1 MHENYTIRMKGI
13 YYFVEGNLMSEK
25 HFKTFF
31 SLFHLIINKKLYDA
45 FTQEQFEQPLYFFA
59 VQLTA

>member
-25 HFKTFF
+25 YFKTF
-31 SLFHLIINKKLYDA
+31 SLLFHLIINKKLYDA
-45 FTQEQFEQPLYFFA
+45 FTQEQFEQPL
-59 VQLTA
+59 